1 METIRELWG
10 KIPPA
15 PMYRQHQWSEKA
27 LDKKIP
33 FLQLSATFG
42 VLIFLLERYLDTRQ
56 LSRYRN
62 KDAKVPD
69 KRIPEDKF
77 RKSLVYGFDRLSFG
91 MFSSS
96 VNLIMSVAL
105 LFLGWLPYAWDLST
119 VACDKIHLVNPQT
132 SGLFRECAVTSMFV
146 FILTLQSTLFEI
158 PFSLYSAFVIEEK
171 HGFNKQTLKLFFADI
186 FKTLI
191 LTFVIGSPVVSGIVS
206 LARLGG
212 PHYYVYVWAFL
223 FCFQLF
229 LMTVYPEWIA
239 PLFNKFS
246 PLDPETHGDLKKEI
260 EALATRVNF
269 PLTKLFVVDGSIRSG
284 HSNAYVSFSTMILA

>member
-1 METIRELWG
+1 
-10 KIPPA
+10 
-15 PMYRQHQWSEKA
+15 
-27 LDKKIP
+27 
-33 FLQLSATFG
+33 
-42 VLIFLLERYLDTRQ
+42 
-56 LSRYRN
+56 
-62 KDAKVPD
+62 
-69 KRIPEDKF
+69 
-77 RKSLVYGFDRLSFG
+77 
-91 MFSSS
+91 
-96 VNLIMSVAL
+96 
-105 LFLGWLPYAWDLST
+105 
-119 VACDKIHLVNPQT
+119 
-132 SGLFRECAVTSMFV
+132 MFV